1 MADSDKKQL
10 VRGQA
15 TFTPARVVLMVL
27 VTVLLLLASVII
39 LLADAPTASA
49 PALWWTGWATIVAA
63 IASSYC
69 LWNN

>member
-27 VTVLLLLASVII
+27 VTVMLLLASVII
-39 LLADAPTASA
+39 LLADSPTA
-49 PALWWTGWATIVAA
+49 PVELWWTGWGTIVAA
-63 IASSYC
+63 IGSSYC

>member
-15 TFTPARVVLMVL
+15 TFAPTRVVLMVL
-27 VTVLLLLASVII
+27 VTILLLLASVLI
-39 LLADAPTASA
+39 LMADSPNAPVAY
-49 PALWWTGWATIVAA
+49 WWTGWGAIIAA
-63 IASSYC
+63 IGSSYC

>member
-39 LLADAPTASA
+39 LLADAPGAST
-49 PALWWTGWATIVAA
+49 ALWWTGWGTIVFA

-69 LWNN
+69 LWKN